1 MNNKDAIGNVF
12 NIGSQE
18 EITIENLAKKI
29 IEISKSK
36 SKIIYMSYEEAYE
49 EGFEDMQ
56 RRVPDTAKVNK
67 LVGFK
72 PTIDLDGII
81 KSVIEYYKK

>member
-1 MNNKDAIGNVF
+1 MNSKDAVGQVF

-29 IEISKSK
+29 IGISKSK
-36 SKIIYMSYEEAYE
+36 SKIVYISYEKAYE

-56 RRVPDTAKVNK
+56 RRVPDTTKVKN

-72 PTIDLDGII
+72 PTVDLEGII
-81 KSVIEYYKK
+81 KSVIGYYKK